1 MEERRGSMMKLKTIN
16 QINPVAKAMLQNRQP
31 KKVVPAKKGKGT
43 PYNRSK
49 EKRNVLRDQSI

>member
-1 MEERRGSMMKLKTIN
+1 MEERSIMKIPLVKP
-16 QINPVAKAMLQNRQP
+16 INPVAKAMLQNRQP

>member
-1 MEERRGSMMKLKTIN
+1 MEERSIMKIPLVKP
-16 QINPVAKAMLQNRQP
+16 INPVAKAMLQDRQP
-31 KKVVPAKKGKGT
+31 TKVVPAKKGKGT